1 MEKRRAFF
9 GTCVDTPKCGEIR
22 GLQEQV
28 LILVS
33 AFGRIASVHRGAAA
47 EEYRETLERDG
58 VPVRVLNEFEILV
71 PGFIDTHIHFP
82 QFPFTG
88 AGIDKPLMGGDGFL
102 TKYAFPTEESM
113 IDVERARSV
122 YSMALETL
130 LSHGTTTALIFASI
144 HSQAS
149 KELVDLTL
157 QKQGPRAFVG
167 KVCVDRHCPD
177 SYIETTEDSLKST
190 EDFIKYTQNCAVESG
205 NSAPYLV
212 QAVVTPRFLPTSSP
226 ELLTGLAHLAEKY
239 KCVIQSHMSESI
251 DAVAFSSSLFPGKSD
266 AEVFADFGLLREQP
280 ASVMAHCVQMTKGE
294 EDILEAAGGSIAH
307 CPLSNFFFAHGAL
320 PVKYLL
326 RRGIKVGLGTDVA
339 GGYSPSIL
347 SAMRAAVMASK
358 SLQFRYLPGSSMAD
372 CIGREGTD
380 ADVKEAHDLD
390 HFEALYLA
398 TLGGAN
404 ALGLSSHLGSF
415 EEGKCFDAVVL
426 RSFGLPRNWTPSE
439 SKEDLLL
446 KIITLGDDRN
456 VKEVF
461 VDGRSVYQA
470 QA

>member
-1 MEKRRAFF
+1 MEKARHAFF
-9 GTCVDTPKCGEIR
+9 GACVDTPKCGEIR

-33 AFGRIASVHRGAAA
+33 AFGRITSVHRGAAA
-47 EEYRETLERDG
+47 EEYRETLEKDG

-113 IDVERARSV
+113 MDVERARSV

-149 KELVDLTL
+149 KELVDLAL
-157 QKQGPRAFVG
+157 QKRGPRAFVG
-167 KVCVDRHCPD
+167 KVSVDRNCPD

-190 EDFIKYTQNCAVESG
+190 EDFIKYTQSRCADESG
-205 NSAPYLV
+205 GLPYLV

-239 KCVIQSHMSESI
+239 KCMIQSHMSESI
-251 DAVAFSSSLFPGKSD
+251 DAVAFSSSLFPGNRSD

-280 ASVMAHCVQMTKGE
+280 ASVMAHCVQMTKAE

-320 PVKYLL
+320 PVAW
-326 RRGIKVGLGTDVA
+326 KV
-339 GGYSPSIL
+339 
-347 SAMRAAVMASK
+347 K
-358 SLQFRYLPGSSMAD
+358 SG
-372 CIGREGTD
+372 
-380 ADVKEAHDLD
+380 
-390 HFEALYLA
+390 
-398 TLGGAN
+398 
-404 ALGLSSHLGSF
+404 
-415 EEGKCFDAVVL
+415 
-426 RSFGLPRNWTPSE
+426 
-439 SKEDLLL
+439 
-446 KIITLGDDRN
+446 
-456 VKEVF
+456 
-461 VDGRSVYQA
+461 
-470 QA
+470 

>member
-1 MEKRRAFF
+1 MEKCRAFF
-9 GTCVDTPKCGEIR
+9 GTCVDTPKFGEIR

-28 LILVS
+28 LIVVS

-113 IDVERARSV
+113 MDVERARSV

-149 KELVDLTL
+149 KELVDLAL
-157 QKQGPRAFVG
+157 LKQGPRAFVG

-177 SYIETTEDSLKST
+177 SYIETTEDSVKST
-190 EDFIKYTQNCAVESG
+190 EDFIKYTQNRAVESG
-205 NSAPYLV
+205 IQAPYLV

-239 KCVIQSHMSESI
+239 KCMIQSHMSESI

-266 AEVFADFGLLREQP
+266 AEVFADFGLLHEQP

-320 PVKYLL
+320 PVAWKVKSGRNFQWLCAISLTFIRGHGL
-326 RRGIKVGLGTDVA
+326 RCFAVSVNSINQHSWSRGEI
-339 GGYSPSIL
+339 
-347 SAMRAAVMASK
+347 
-358 SLQFRYLPGSSMAD
+358 F
-372 CIGREGTD
+372 
-380 ADVKEAHDLD
+380 
-390 HFEALYLA
+390 A
-398 TLGGAN
+398 TKG
-404 ALGLSSHLGSF
+404 H
-415 EEGKCFDAVVL
+415 
-426 RSFGLPRNWTPSE
+426 
-439 SKEDLLL
+439 
-446 KIITLGDDRN
+446 
-456 VKEVF
+456 
-461 VDGRSVYQA
+461 
-470 QA
+470 